1 MKRVFIIHGWGG
13 YPEEGWFPWLK
24 KELEAKGIEVHVPAM
39 PDSDNPK
46 IEIWIPFLTEQ
57 VGVPDADTYFVGHS
71 VGSQAVL
78 RYLATLSAGVKVG
91 GAVFVAP
98 WLALDEET
106 IREEGP
112 ESVEIAKPWVEM
124 PIDWEKVRTHA
135 DKFFA
140 IFSDDD
146 PFVPI
151 ENQKLFQERLEAKTV
166 IEHSKGH
173 FGGGD
178 GIKELPIVLEQ
189 LERIMQ

>member
-1 MKRVFIIHGWGG
+1 
-13 YPEEGWFPWLK
+13 
-24 KELEAKGIEVHVPAM
+24 M
-39 PDSDNPK
+39 PDSGNPK
-46 IEIWIPFLTEQ
+46 IEVWIPFLAEQ
-57 VGVPDADTYFVGHS
+57 VGIPDTDTYFVGHS
-71 VGSQAVL
+71 VGSQTVL
-78 RYLATLSAGVKVG
+78 RYLASLPAGVRVG

-112 ESVEIAKPWVEM
+112 ESVEIAKPWVET

-151 ENQKLFQERLEAKTV
+151 ENQKFFEERLGAKNV
-166 IEHSKGH
+166 MEHAKGH
-173 FGGGD
+173 FSESD
-178 GIKELPIVLEQ
+178 GIVELPIVLEQ
-189 LERIMQ
+189 LNAMMQ